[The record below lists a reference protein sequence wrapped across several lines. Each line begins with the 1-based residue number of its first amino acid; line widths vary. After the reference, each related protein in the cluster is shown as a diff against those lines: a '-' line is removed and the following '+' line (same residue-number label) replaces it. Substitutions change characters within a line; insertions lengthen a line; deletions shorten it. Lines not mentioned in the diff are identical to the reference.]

1 MSLATAIDMSLTKK
15 NLAEAVKILAK
26 INNVC
31 YTVLAFGCNVIF
43 SFAENAKIERYCG
56 SVGRAADS

>member
-26 INNVC
+26 INNV
-31 YTVLAFGCNVIF
+31 
-43 SFAENAKIERYCG
+43 
-56 SVGRAADS
+56 